1 MPEYQA
7 RGVVW
12 EELKVGDEIS
22 TIHWFVTPDDI
33 KTAAEAFDDDNP
45 LYFDKDLPKSRSG
58 AGS

>member
-12 EELKVGDEIS
+12 EDLKVGDEIS

-33 KTAAEAFDDDNP
+33 KWRRSRFTTIIRFISIRI
-45 LYFDKDLPKSRSG
+45 LPRNRNG
-58 AGS
+58 EGS